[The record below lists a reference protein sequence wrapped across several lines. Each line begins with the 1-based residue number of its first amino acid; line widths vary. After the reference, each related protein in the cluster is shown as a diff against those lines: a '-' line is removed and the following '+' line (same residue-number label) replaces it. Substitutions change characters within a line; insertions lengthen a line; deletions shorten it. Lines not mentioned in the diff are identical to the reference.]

1 MDRNLQD
8 IKEVYETRDP
18 DEVNSLLSDGWQLTY
33 ISHEPS
39 RSRYVLIK
47 FE

>member
-1 MDRNLQD
+1 MDHNLLD
-8 IKEVYETRDP
+8 IKEIRETRDS
-18 DEVNSLLSDGWQLTY
+18 EEANKLLTEGWKLNY

-39 RSRYVLIK
+39 RSRYVLIR

>member
-1 MDRNLQD
+1 MDHTLQD
-8 IKEVYETRDP
+8 IKEIRETRDP
-18 DEVNSLLSDGWQLTY
+18 DEVNRLLTEGWTLNY

-47 FE
+47 L

>member
-1 MDRNLQD
+1 MEQGLYDV
-8 IKEVYETRDP
+8 KEIHETRDL
-18 DEVNSLLSDGWQLTY
+18 DEVNRLLAEGWKLNY

-47 FE
+47 F